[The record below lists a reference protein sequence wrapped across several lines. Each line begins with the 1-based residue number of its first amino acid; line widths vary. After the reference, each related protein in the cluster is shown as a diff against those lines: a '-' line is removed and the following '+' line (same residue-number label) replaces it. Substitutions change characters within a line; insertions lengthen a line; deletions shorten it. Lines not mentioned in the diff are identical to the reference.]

1 LQFCYYTDYE
11 TTPSVFQYQNI
22 IFTNKT
28 AVYDYFLNTICQ
40 KQQKH
45 YFCRKITIFNKTI
58 VVLTV
63 KDIKIQDYTYVL
75 PDERIAKFP
84 LQERDASKL
93 LIYKK
98 GDISESNYR
107 HIAAHIP
114 ADSCIFFN
122 NTKVIPARL
131 LFQRAMGGVIEV
143 FCLEPTTELASSM
156 TQQGN
161 AEWTCIVG
169 NAKKWKEGE
178 ILSLNTVER
187 SEIPNTCGKGGIELK
202 ATIIERNRERFIIQF
217 TWQPMT
223 YTFSEILALIGQVP
237 LPPYLHRSAEA
248 SDKERYQTIY
258 AHFEGSVAA
267 PTAGLHFTDNIFD
280 EFKQKHI
287 EPHYVTLHVG
297 AGTFK
302 PVKSEVIGDHDMH
315 AEYFDVNLQTLKIL
329 RGCFGKKNIIA
340 VGTTILRT
348 LESLYLM
355 GCKLYLNPQLTLE
368 EATIKQWDAYNTAFE
383 AITPEVAFEALMHW
397 LESQNMERIVAKTQ
411 LLIAPPYRI
420 RTINALVTN
429 FHQPQST
436 LLLLVAAFVGD
447 DWQRLYDY
455 ALAHD
460 FRFLSYGDGCLLMR
474 DLDE

>member
-1 LQFCYYTDYE
+1 M
-11 TTPSVFQYQNI
+11 
-22 IFTNKT
+22 
-28 AVYDYFLNTICQ
+28 
-40 KQQKH
+40 
-45 YFCRKITIFNKTI
+45 
-58 VVLTV
+58 TV

-93 LIYKK
+93 LIYNK
-98 GDISESNYR
+98 GNISERTYR
-107 HIAAHIP
+107 QIAEYIP
-114 ADSCIFFN
+114 ANSCIFLN

-131 LFQRAMGGVIEV
+131 LFKRATGATIEV

-156 TQQGN
+156 TQRGN
-161 AEWTCIVG
+161 AEWKCVIG

-178 ILSLNTVER
+178 VLSLYTEGGLI
-187 SEIPNTCGKGGIELK
+187 EIK
-202 ATIIERNRERFIIQF
+202 AEIVTRNQDTFIVHF
-217 TWQPMT
+217 TWQPPS

-237 LPPYLHRSAEA
+237 LPPYLNRTMEA

-258 AHFEGSVAA
+258 ANFEGSVAA
-267 PTAGLHFTDNIFD
+267 PTAGLHFTDAIFED
-280 EFKQKHI
+280 FKQKQI
-287 EPHYVTLHVG
+287 EPQYVTLHVG

-315 AEYFDVNLQTLKIL
+315 AEYFDVSLETLKTL
-329 RGCFGKKNIIA
+329 LSAVKSHTDAGREGFGKKNVIA
-340 VGTTILRT
+340 VGTTSLRT

-355 GCKLYLNPQLTLE
+355 GCKLSLNPKMTLNE
-368 EATIKQWDAYNTAFE
+368 SAIKQWDAYNPDFE
-383 AITPEVAFEALMHW
+383 AITPETAFEALIRR
-397 LESQNMERIVAKTQ
+397 LELQKMERIVAKTQ

-436 LLLLVAAFVGD
+436 LLLLVAAFVGN
-447 DWQRLYDY
+447 DWLRVYDY

-460 FRFLSYGDGCLLMR
+460 FRFLSYGDGCLLIR
-474 DLDE
+474 DWY

>member
-1 LQFCYYTDYE
+1 M
-11 TTPSVFQYQNI
+11 
-22 IFTNKT
+22 
-28 AVYDYFLNTICQ
+28 
-40 KQQKH
+40 
-45 YFCRKITIFNKTI
+45 
-58 VVLTV
+58 TV
-63 KDIKIQDYTYVL
+63 KDIKIQDYTYTL

-93 LIYKK
+93 LIYNK
-98 GDISESNYR
+98 GGISESTYR
-107 HIAAHIP
+107 HIAAYTP

-131 LFQRAMGGVIEV
+131 LFKRATGAAIEV

-156 TQQGN
+156 TQQGS
-161 AEWTCIVG
+161 AEWKCVVG

-178 ILSLNTVER
+178 VLSLTTEA
-187 SEIPNTCGKGGIELK
+187 GIELK
-202 ATIIERNRERFIIQF
+202 AQIKERNREGFIVQF
-217 TWQPMT
+217 LWLPLD

-237 LPPYLHRSAEA
+237 LPPYLQRTVEA

-267 PTAGLHFTDNIFD
+267 PTAGLHFTDTIFED
-280 EFKQKHI
+280 FRLKKI

-297 AGTFK
+297 AGTFM

-315 AEYFDVNLQTLKIL
+315 AEYFDVSLETLKIL

-340 VGTTILRT
+340 VGTTTLRT

-355 GCKLYLNPQLTLE
+355 GCKLSLNPQWDLE
-368 EATIKQWDAYNTAFE
+368 EAAIKQWDAYNPAFE
-383 AITPEVAFEALMHW
+383 AITPSEAFDALIHG
-397 LESQNMERIVAKTQ
+397 LESQNRERIVAKTQ

-420 RTINALVTN
+420 RTINALATN

-436 LLLLVAAFVGD
+436 LLLLVSALVGD
-447 DWQRLYDY
+447 DWRRIYDY

-460 FRFLSYGDGCLLMR
+460 FRFLSYGDGCLLIR
-474 DLDE
+474 DWV

>member
-1 LQFCYYTDYE
+1 M
-11 TTPSVFQYQNI
+11 
-22 IFTNKT
+22 
-28 AVYDYFLNTICQ
+28 
-40 KQQKH
+40 
-45 YFCRKITIFNKTI
+45 
-58 VVLTV
+58 TV
-63 KDIKIQDYTYVL
+63 KDIKIQDYTYTL

-93 LIYKK
+93 LIYNK
-98 GDISESNYR
+98 GNLSESTYR

-114 ADSCIFFN
+114 SDSCILFN

-131 LFQRAMGGVIEV
+131 LFKRATGATIEV

-156 TQQGN
+156 TQKGS
-161 AEWTCIVG
+161 AEWKCVVG

-178 ILSLNTVER
+178 VLSLYTEGGR
-187 SEIPNTCGKGGIELK
+187 IEIK
-202 ATIIERNRERFIIQF
+202 AEIVMRNQDTFIVQF
-217 TWQPMT
+217 TWQPPS

-237 LPPYLHRSAEA
+237 LPPYLQRTVEA

-267 PTAGLHFTDNIFD
+267 PTAGLHFTDTIF
-280 EFKQKHI
+280 EGFKQKNI
-287 EPHYVTLHVG
+287 QSQYVTLHVG

-302 PVKSEVIGDHDMH
+302 PVKAEVIGDHDMH
-315 AEYFDVNLQTLKIL
+315 AEYFDVSIETLKIL
-329 RGCFGKKNIIA
+329 LSAAKSRIDAEREGFIKKNIVA
-340 VGTTILRT
+340 VGTTSLRT

-355 GCKLYLNPQLTLE
+355 GCKLSLNPKMTLD
-368 EATIKQWDAYNTAFE
+368 EAAIKQWDAYNPDFE
-383 AITPEVAFEALMHW
+383 TITPKKAFEALIQC
-397 LESQNMERIVAKTQ
+397 LESQNRERIVAKTQ

-436 LLLLVAAFVGD
+436 LLLLVAAFVGN
-447 DWQRLYDY
+447 DWQRVYDY

-460 FRFLSYGDGCLLMR
+460 FRFLSYGDGCLLIR
-474 DLDE
+474 DWLT

>member
-1 LQFCYYTDYE
+1 
-11 TTPSVFQYQNI
+11 
-22 IFTNKT
+22 
-28 AVYDYFLNTICQ
+28 
-40 KQQKH
+40 
-45 YFCRKITIFNKTI
+45 
-58 VVLTV
+58 LTV
-63 KDIKIQDYTYVL
+63 KNIKIQDYTYVL

-84 LQERDASKL
+84 LHERDASKL

-98 GDISESNYR
+98 GEISESTYR
-107 HIAAHIP
+107 HLAAYIP

-131 LFQRAMGGVIEV
+131 LFQNTVGETIEI
-143 FCLEPTTELASSM
+143 FCLEPTTELVSSM
-156 TQQGN
+156 VQQGN
-161 AEWTCIVG
+161 AEWKCLIG
-169 NAKKWKEGE
+169 NLKKWQEGE
-178 ILSLNTVER
+178 VLSLTTE
-187 SEIPNTCGKGGIELK
+187 GGIEIK
-202 ATIIERNRERFIIQF
+202 AKIRERSRQGFIVQF
-217 TWQPMT
+217 TWQPMA

-237 LPPYLHRSAEA
+237 LPPYLHRVVEE

-267 PTAGLHFTDNIFD
+267 PTAGLHFTDTIFD
-280 EFKQKHI
+280 DFRLKRI
-287 EPHYVTLHVG
+287 EPQYVTLHVG

-302 PVKSEVIGDHDMH
+302 PVKTEVIGDHDMH
-315 AEYFDVNLQTLKIL
+315 AEYFDVPLKTLKIL
-329 RGCFGKKNIIA
+329 RGCFGNKNIIA
-340 VGTTILRT
+340 VGTTTLRT

-355 GCKLYLNPQLTLE
+355 GCKLLLNPHLTLDE
-368 EATIKQWDAYNTAFE
+368 TTIKQWDAYNTAFE
-383 AITPEVAFEALMHW
+383 TITPIAAFEALIQE
-397 LESQNMERIVAKTQ
+397 LESHNMARIVAKTQ

-447 DWQRLYDY
+447 DWQRIYDY

-474 DLDE
+474 DFCMGEQISQS

>member
-1 LQFCYYTDYE
+1 
-11 TTPSVFQYQNI
+11 
-22 IFTNKT
+22 
-28 AVYDYFLNTICQ
+28 
-40 KQQKH
+40 
-45 YFCRKITIFNKTI
+45 
-58 VVLTV
+58 LTV

-93 LIYKK
+93 LIHNK
-98 GDISESNYR
+98 GNLSKSTYR

-131 LFQRAMGGVIEV
+131 LFKRATGATIEV

-156 TQQGN
+156 KQQGS
-161 AEWTCIVG
+161 AEWKCVVG
-169 NAKKWKEGE
+169 NAKKWKKGEVLRLYTEG
-178 ILSLNTVER
+178 
-187 SEIPNTCGKGGIELK
+187 GGIEIK
-202 ATIIERNRERFIIQF
+202 AEIVTRNQDVFIVQF
-217 TWQPMT
+217 TWQPPS
-223 YTFSEILALIGQVP
+223 YTFSEILTLIGQVP
-237 LPPYLHRSAEA
+237 LPPYLNRTVKA

-267 PTAGLHFTDNIFD
+267 PTAGLHFTDTIFD
-280 EFKQKHI
+280 DFKQKNI
-287 EPHYVTLHVG
+287 QPQYVTLHVG

-302 PVKSEVIGDHDMH
+302 PVKSEVIGEHDMH
-315 AEYFDVNLQTLKIL
+315 AEYFDVTLETLKIL
-329 RGCFGKKNIIA
+329 LSSAKSRTDAGREGLGKKNIVA
-340 VGTTILRT
+340 VGTTTLRT

-355 GCKLYLNPQLTLE
+355 GCKLSLNPQLTLD
-368 EATIKQWDAYNTAFE
+368 EAAIQQWDAYNPAFETITQETAFE
-383 AITPEVAFEALMHW
+383 ALIQKLEA
-397 LESQNMERIVAKTQ
+397 QKIERIVAKTQ

-447 DWQRLYDY
+447 DWRMVYDY

-460 FRFLSYGDGCLLMR
+460 FRFLSYGDGCLLIR
-474 DLDE
+474 DWY